1 MITIVDSRI
10 GNLGSLQRAL
20 ELIGVE
26 SKVTS
31 NPSEV
36 AEARSIILPGVGAF
50 GHAMNNLR
58 ACDLDRAIRSA
69 VENGSWLLGICLGM
83 QLLSNSSDEHG
94 YHEGLALIPGTVT
107 RLQEA
112 PGFLRVPNIGWRTV
126 RWADGSQMAPP
137 WTDTPNYYF
146 VHSFHMVP
154 ESERNSV
161 GFMPFGTQDVT
172 VAAREGRVLGVQF
185 HPEKSQAAG
194 VFLLARF
201 NEMTLG

>member
-20 ELIGVE
+20 ALVGVE
-26 SKVTS
+26 CRVTS
-31 NPSEV
+31 NPNEV
-36 AEARSIILPGVGAF
+36 AEARSLVLPGVGAF
-50 GHAMNNLR
+50 GQAMENLR
-58 ACDLDRAIRSA
+58 TCDLDRAIRSA

-94 YHEGLALIPGTVT
+94 FHEGLALIPGTVT

-112 PGFLRVPNIGWRTV
+112 SGFPRVPNIGWRTV
-126 RWADGSQMAPP
+126 HWAEGSEMAPT

-146 VHSFHMVP
+146 VHSFHVVP
-154 ESERNSV
+154 ENQVSSV
-161 GFMPFGTQDVT
+161 GYMAFGSQDIT
-172 VAAREGRVLGVQF
+172 VATREGRVLGVQF

-194 VFLLARF
+194 MFLLAKF
-201 NEMTLG
+201 NEMTRG